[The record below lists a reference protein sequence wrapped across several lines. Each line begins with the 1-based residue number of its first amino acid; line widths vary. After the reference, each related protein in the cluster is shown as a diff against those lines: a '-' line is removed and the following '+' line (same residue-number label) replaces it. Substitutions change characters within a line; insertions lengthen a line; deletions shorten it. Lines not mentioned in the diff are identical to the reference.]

1 MLIIALVLLR
11 LLYDKCTM
19 YLFYMEWAN
28 AEIQDQSVET
38 AMIMINIW
46 YIFTPTDLVYATYL
60 VFYSELSNEP

>member
-1 MLIIALVLLR
+1 
-11 LLYDKCTM
+11 M